1 MQMLS
6 VPIDVQVQGAY
17 TKVGIPLK
25 VRAIALIKLSSDPAV
40 VMNAVE
46 RFFIGLAIVG
56 VAGLL
61 VTRGAHGNVRGDQQL
76 RQGTQE
82 ILSLQ

>member
-1 MQMLS
+1 MVL
-6 VPIDVQVQGAY
+6 D
-17 TKVGIPLK
+17 
-25 VRAIALIKLSSDPAV
+25 
-40 VMNAVE
+40 AVE
-46 RFFIGLAIVG
+46 RFFIGLAIVS

-61 VTRGAHGNVRGDQQL
+61 VTRGAHGNVGGDQQL